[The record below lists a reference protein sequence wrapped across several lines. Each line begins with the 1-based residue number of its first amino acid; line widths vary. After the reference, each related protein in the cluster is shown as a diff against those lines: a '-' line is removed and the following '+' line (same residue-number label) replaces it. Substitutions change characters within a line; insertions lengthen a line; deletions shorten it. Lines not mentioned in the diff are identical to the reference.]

1 MSSLQRLT
9 MPQRL
14 CLVEAFPSSTL
25 PLWRLRVYV
34 GWSIRRPVTMGRRR
48 EETVDEEL
56 LAQLEGGSSD
66 KIRVPL
72 PNERINEMF
81 AIADQILGG
90 RRVRVV
96 CADGE
101 TRLAR
106 IPGKMRRRHWVREG
120 DLIVVQPWDFQ
131 DAKADVKKRYSKTQS
146 LYLSR
151 KGVLPEIVD
160 VFGTGTETWDDLD
173 DAGIFGNSAEE
184 NIDEEPAP
192 DESEEI
198 VEEAQD
204 TEDDSEKETVAEEPA
219 PTAEP
224 EPLDDVTDDDI
235 DSLFGPA

>member
-1 MSSLQRLT
+1 
-9 MPQRL
+9 
-14 CLVEAFPSSTL
+14 
-25 PLWRLRVYV
+25 
-34 GWSIRRPVTMGRRR
+34 MGRRR

-56 LAQLEGGSSD
+56 LAQLEGGTGD

-106 IPGKMRRRHWVREG
+106 IPGKMRRRQWVREG

-131 DAKADVKKRYSKTQS
+131 DSKADVKKRYSKTQS

-160 VFGTGTETWDDLD
+160 VFGTGTESWDDLD
-173 DAGIFGNSAEE
+173 DAGIFGGGSSPEPEIIEE
-184 NIDEEPAP
+184 TSEEP
-192 DESEEI
+192 DD
-198 VEEAQD
+198 VEES
-204 TEDDSEKETVAEEPA
+204 TVEDDSFDVEPN
-219 PTAEP
+219 TATPVEEP
-224 EPLDDVTDDDI
+224 EPFEDDVTDDDI

>member
-1 MSSLQRLT
+1 
-9 MPQRL
+9 
-14 CLVEAFPSSTL
+14 
-25 PLWRLRVYV
+25 
-34 GWSIRRPVTMGRRR
+34 MGRRR
-48 EETVDEEL
+48 EELVDEEL
-56 LAQLEGGSSD
+56 LAQLEEGAGD

-106 IPGKMRRRHWVREG
+106 IPGKMRRRQWVREG

-131 DAKADVKKRYSKTQS
+131 DAKADVKKRYTKTQS

-160 VFGTGTETWDDLD
+160 VFGVGTDSWDDLD
-173 DAGIFGNSAEE
+173 DAGIFGGS
-184 NIDEEPAP
+184 
-192 DESEEI
+192 ES
-198 VEEAQD
+198 
-204 TEDDSEKETVAEEPA
+204 VAEEEPVEEVEQPDAEESTDDSDDEEVEPVIETKPESKPA
-219 PTAEP
+219 AS
-224 EPLDDVTDDDI
+224 DDVTDEDI

>member
-1 MSSLQRLT
+1 MQSLSSNL
-9 MPQRL
+9 
-14 CLVEAFPSSTL
+14 AI
-25 PLWRLRVYV
+25 RLRVYV
-34 GWSIRRPVTMGRRR
+34 GWSIRRLVTMGRRR

-56 LAQLEGGSSD
+56 LAQLEGDSSD
-66 KIRVPL
+66 KIRVPV

-106 IPGKMRRRHWVREG
+106 IPGKMRRRQWVREG

-131 DAKADVKKRYSKTQS
+131 DAKADVKKRYTKTQS

-173 DAGIFGNSAEE
+173 DAGIFGGDNPVEVVNESPQEE
-184 NIDEEPAP
+184 V
-192 DESEEI
+192 
-198 VEEAQD
+198 VEEAAEVEET
-204 TEDDSEKETVAEEPA
+204 TEDAPIEDEPESEPA
-219 PTAEP
+219 AEP

>member
-1 MSSLQRLT
+1 
-9 MPQRL
+9 
-14 CLVEAFPSSTL
+14 
-25 PLWRLRVYV
+25 
-34 GWSIRRPVTMGRRR
+34 MGRRR

-56 LAQLEGGSSD
+56 LAQLEGDSSD
-66 KIRVPL
+66 KIRVAL

-106 IPGKMRRRHWVREG
+106 IPGKMRRRQWVREG
-120 DLIVVQPWDFQ
+120 DLIVIQPWDFQ

-173 DAGIFGNSAEE
+173 DSGIFATSSQNQSA
-184 NIDEEPAP
+184 
-192 DESEEI
+192 
-198 VEEAQD
+198 VEEV
-204 TEDDSEKETVAEEPA
+204 EEGVEEEEVAEEETVVEESAPA
-219 PTAEP
+219 PAAEP
-224 EPLDDVTDDDI
+224 EPFDDVSDDDI